1 MKDKPL
7 LVDSDGWVHCPFCSS
22 KTRTKVVK
30 NTELKNF
37 PLYCPKCGHETMIDF
52 NAAQQSE
59 PDAKTQS
66 R

>member
-7 LVDSDGWVHCPFCSS
+7 PVDTDGWIHCPFCNS
-22 KTRTKVVK
+22 KTRTKIAS
-30 NTELKNF
+30 NTVLKNF

-52 NAAQQSE
+52 NAVRQSE